1 MKVTDIFTLYHREN
15 PPPPAGKDSGIRP
28 VPEVE
33 RISLQPGQLFR
44 GEVLGDD
51 GKGHIL
57 LKIGDEII
65 TTGGLLSMD
74 AGQKVWV
81 EVKEVGDSPLF
92 ALAEAKGAIHEL
104 LKNIMEI
111 RPVVLAQEKGVTVV
125 PPAFQ
130 DPPPPSALSFVPKL
144 APLQADGG
152 LPRETLQL
160 FKALLALPKTDIPL
174 LPEAKMQQLAPFLS
188 EESGRVDLRQVVSG
202 LSRAGRIDP
211 ILRELAPL
219 RPLFVFSPSIKSQVD
234 SALPQE
240 PGIPFPQGKEGI
252 MPGTV
257 NAEIQGG
264 QQGSA
269 ATPVPF
275 ITAEGQV
282 VAHVVQ
288 VVRGLVDAV
297 PRLPQFVDRQEQTS
311 MEQLTKGFTD
321 LLKSILTAG
330 KIPEHLRNLE
340 PVRQLF
346 ATSASQFTGSSTN
359 VQAMTAAEL
368 VEGFAT
374 TAISGT
380 PLSPLDH
387 NETVAK
393 VLSSMQGAEPKPEL
407 LRVLKQLL
415 SASQLLAP
423 AEDED
428 GSASKD
434 HHSAKVN
441 ETLAGLA
448 KASSFFRAQALVSHE
463 VAQVTQGDFVLVP
476 SFFAG
481 QSGWGEWLW
490 SHEKGGEEGQKDSH
504 EKLAFFL
511 EMSNIG
517 PVAIQ
522 AILAEKTLSAQF
534 RVADDTAY
542 RAIVLALPQLEER
555 LKTLGYKANLT
566 CQQKPVAV
574 MQEIKD
580 TLESRTNEASP
591 SSLVDVQA

>member
-15 PPPPAGKDSGIRP
+15 LPPPAGKESGVRP

-57 LKIGDEII
+57 LKIGDDII
-65 TTGGLLSMD
+65 TTGGLLSMET
-74 AGQKVWV
+74 GQKVWV
-81 EVKEVGDSPLF
+81 EVTEVGDSPLF

-104 LKNIMEI
+104 LRNIMEI
-111 RPVVLAQEKGVTVV
+111 RPAVLSQEKGGTVV

-130 DPPPPSALSFVPKL
+130 DPLTPPAVSFVPKL
-144 APLQADGG
+144 APIQPDGG

-160 FKALLALPKTDIPL
+160 FKALLALPKADIPP
-174 LPEAKMQQLAPFLS
+174 LPEVKLQQLAPFLS
-188 EESGRVDLRQVVSG
+188 EESGRVDLRQVVSV
-202 LSRAGRIDP
+202 LSRTGRIEP

-219 RPLFVFSPSIKSQVD
+219 RPLFVFASGSKQPGGAVLPSREGQSPMPEGDGAITGVTGGEISGK
-234 SALPQE
+234 
-240 PGIPFPQGKEGI
+240 QGA
-252 MPGTV
+252 P
-257 NAEIQGG
+257 
-264 QQGSA
+264 
-269 ATPVPF
+269 ATSVPF

-297 PRLPQFVDRQEQTS
+297 PLLPQLVDRQEQTS

-321 LLKSILTAG
+321 LLKTILTAG
-330 KIPEHLRNLE
+330 KIPEPLRNLE

-346 ATSASQFTGSSTN
+346 ETGAPQFAGGNATI
-359 VQAMTAAEL
+359 QAVTAVEL
-368 VEGFAT
+368 VEGFAK
-374 TAISGT
+374 TAIPGT

-393 VLSSMQGAEPKPEL
+393 ILSSMQGTEPKPEL

-415 SASQLLAP
+415 SASQGLAL
-423 AEDED
+423 AEDEG
-428 GSASKD
+428 GSASRD
-434 HHSAKVN
+434 HHAAKVN
-441 ETLAGLA
+441 ETLVGLA
-448 KASSFFRAQALVSHE
+448 SASSFFKAQALVSHE
-463 VAQVTQGDFVLVP
+463 VAQVTRGDFVLVP
-476 SFFAG
+476 CFFAG

-490 SHEKGGEEGQKDSH
+490 SHEKGGEEGQKDNH

-511 EMSNIG
+511 EMSNLG
-517 PVAIQ
+517 PVSIQ

-534 RVADDTAY
+534 RVADDAAY
-542 RAIVLALPQLEER
+542 RAIVMALPQLEER
-555 LKTLGYKANLT
+555 LKILGYKANIT

-580 TLESRTNEASP
+580 TLESRTNGGIP